1 MSRILLP
8 VLGTATLLLPSILLG
23 TMAINALAGPRDID
37 RAASAPLFV
46 GPPTGGAVTNE
57 QTASEPQPSYQAVLE
72 RPLFAPTRL
81 PIPIQA
87 VAIESDAETPI
98 VVLDAPV
105 VEVTEIQ
112 PPTFEL
118 KGVWR
123 NTRAS
128 LVYIEQPGRDRV
140 WVGIDYLID
149 GWQIVEIG
157 RNWVTI
163 AQGGQQIRVS
173 LFE

>member
-1 MSRILLP
+1 MLI
-8 VLGTATLLLPSILLG
+8 
-23 TMAINALAGPRDID
+23 
-37 RAASAPLFV
+37 
-46 GPPTGGAVTNE
+46 
-57 QTASEPQPSYQAVLE
+57 QT
-72 RPLFAPTRL
+72 
-81 PIPIQA
+81 
-87 VAIESDAETPI
+87 VAIESDPGAPI

-105 VEVTEIQ
+105 VEDTAIQ
-112 PPTFEL
+112 PPAFEL
-118 KGVWR
+118 KGVWG

-128 LVYIEQPGRDRV
+128 LVYIEQPGRDPV

-163 AQGGQQIRVS
+163 AQGGQQIRVN